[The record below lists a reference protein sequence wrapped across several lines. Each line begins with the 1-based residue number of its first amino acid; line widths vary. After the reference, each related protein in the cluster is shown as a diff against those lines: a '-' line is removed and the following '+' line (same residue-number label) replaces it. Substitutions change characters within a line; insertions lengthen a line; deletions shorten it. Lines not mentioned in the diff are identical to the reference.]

1 MDRANE
7 NRLGDTTNSKGI
19 DRRTFVSLASLL
31 VAGSAGCTLNQA
43 PKEPASEMQT
53 SPQAPAGAGAV
64 IDTTAGNVRGTVHNG
79 IHAFKGIPYG
89 ASTSGKNRFM
99 PPVKPTPWTGVLNA
113 DKFGHWSPQ
122 IIHYT
127 YALAPQADD
136 QVEGCGE
143 DCLCLNVWTPGPDTN
158 SKRPVMFWI
167 HGGGFAQESAS
178 WPWVHGESLSRRGDV
193 VVVTIN
199 HRLNLFGYM
208 HLGDIGGEK
217 YASSGNAG
225 MLDLVA
231 GLQWVQDNI
240 ANFGGDP
247 GNVMIF
253 GESGGGAKTST
264 LLAMPAAKGLFHRA
278 AIQSGSA
285 LTMNKRED
293 ATDLARQMMAEL
305 GIPQNRVDDL
315 QNLSTNELLTAMSEV
330 LKRQPPAPTGSRRG
344 TFAPVVD
351 GVILPTHP
359 FDPVAPAVSDT
370 VPLLVGCTTHEQAFM
385 VVSSGDDAAFVMD
398 EAGLKR
404 RVSALV
410 GEKNTP
416 RFIETY
422 KKTYPGAS
430 PSEIYFLLA
439 SDQRMRM
446 NGIKLS
452 ERKIAEGK
460 ASVYMYLFAW
470 RSPARGGLM
479 GSPHTV
485 ELPFVFD
492 NTDVPTVMMHSTDE
506 VKELAAKTS
515 EAWIQFARNGNPNHK
530 GLPNWPAYDTKDRAT
545 MVLDKVCQVV
555 NDPGSE
561 ERKLWMSL

>member
-7 NRLGDTTNSKGI
+7 NRLGDTTSSKGI

-31 VAGSAGCTLNQA
+31 VAGSAGCTLNQDS
-43 PKEPASEMQT
+43 KEPASGMPT
-53 SPQAPAGAGAV
+53 SPQAPASAGAV
-64 IDTTAGNVRGTVHNG
+64 VDTTAGKVRGTVHNG
-79 IHAFKGIPYG
+79 IHSFKGIPYG
-89 ASTSGKNRFM
+89 ASTAGQNRFM
-99 PPVKPTPWTGVLNA
+99 PPQKPTPWTGVRDA
-113 DKFGHWSPQ
+113 DKVGHWSPQ
-122 IIHYT
+122 IIHYV
-127 YALAPQADD
+127 YVLAPQADD
-136 QVEGCGE
+136 QVEGCDE
-143 DCLCLNVWTPGPDTN
+143 DCLCLNVWTPGPNANT
-158 SKRPVMFWI
+158 KRPVMFWI
-167 HGGGFAQESAS
+167 HGGGFAQESGS
-178 WPWVHGESLSRRGDV
+178 WPWVYGESLSRRGDV

-217 YASSGNAG
+217 YAASGNAG

-231 GLQWVQDNI
+231 GLQWVQENI

-278 AIQSGSA
+278 AVQSGSA

-315 QNLSTNELLTAMSEV
+315 QNLSTNQLLTAMSEV

-344 TFAPVVD
+344 SFSPIVD
-351 GVILPTHP
+351 GKILPTHP
-359 FDPVAPAVSDT
+359 FDPSAPEVSVT

-385 VVSSGDDAAFVMD
+385 AVSGGDDAAFVLD
-398 EAGLKR
+398 EAGLRR
-404 RVSALV
+404 RVAALA
-410 GEKNTP
+410 GEKNASKV
-416 RFIETY
+416 IETY
-422 KKTYPGAS
+422 KAAYPGAG
-430 PSEIYFLLA
+430 PIEIYFLLA
-439 SDQRMRM
+439 SDQRTRL
-446 NGIKLS
+446 NAIKMS
-452 ERKIAEGK
+452 ERKAAQGK
-460 ASVYMYLFAW
+460 APVYMYLFAW

-479 GSPHTV
+479 GSPHTL

-492 NTDVPTVMMHSTDE
+492 NTDVPTVIMSSTE
-506 VKELAAKTS
+506 EAKELAAKTS
-515 EAWIQFARNGNPNHK
+515 EAWIQFARSGNPNHK
-530 GLPNWPAYDTKDRAT
+530 GLPNWPAYDAKDRAT

-561 ERKLWMSL
+561 GRKLWMSL